1 MISLEIKHKNYLVLN
16 THSIQIMKK
25 SLTQILYPQ
34 RYFLIPFLI
43 LILAGFVLMLLYSKI
58 DLFLWINTHH
68 NTFFDSYFKLN
79 TLVGDG
85 WVAVMLVLALLFV
98 KYRSSILVALAYAY
112 SSLFVQIFKHLL
124 NAPRPIKYFEN
135 IAPIRVIEGYP
146 IHEWNSFPSG
156 HSASAFTLAVLLSY
170 LLPHRNRHWII
181 VPLAALTAF
190 SRVYL
195 AQHFMEDIIA
205 GAIIGVVMTFQ
216 LIWWLEN
223 SKWYN
228 SDKLERRL
236 LGKP

>member
-1 MISLEIKHKNYLVLN
+1 MIGLVIKHKNYLVLN
-16 THSIQIMKK
+16 AHSIQIMKK
-25 SLTQILYPQ
+25 SLSEILYPQ

-58 DLFLWINTHH
+58 DLFLWINHH
-68 NTFFDSYFKLN
+68 HSSFFDSYFKLN
-79 TLVGDG
+79 TLLGAG
-85 WVAVMLVLALLFV
+85 WVAVVLVLALLFI

-112 SSLFVQIFKHLL
+112 SSLAVQIFKHLF
-124 NAPRPIKYFEN
+124 NAPRPIKYFEH

-170 LLPHRNRHWII
+170 LWPLRNRHWII

-195 AQHFMEDIIA
+195 SQHFLEDIIA

-228 SDKLERRL
+228 SDKLERRF
-236 LGKP
+236 LGKS